1 MTSIVSIVNSIY
13 IFHISALFAL
23 NDVLQK
29 TTDIFIYNYA
39 VYMYQTSSLHMT
51 LHLSQNSGNNT

>member
-23 NDVLQK
+23 NDVLKKKNWYFYLQLC
-29 TTDIFIYNYA
+29 
-39 VYMYQTSSLHMT
+39 SLHVSDKFIKHDIT
-51 LHLSQNSGNNT
+51 SEPKL

>member
-23 NDVLQK
+23 NDVLK
-29 TTDIFIYNYA
+29 KKN
-39 VYMYQTSSLHMT
+39 
-51 LHLSQNSGNNT
+51 

>member
-29 TTDIFIYNYA
+29 KNWYFYL
-39 VYMYQTSSLHMT
+39 QLCSLHVSDKFIKHDIT
-51 LHLSQNSGNNT
+51 SEPKLQK